1 MSGDSRKPAGRLKI
15 EHGKNKSNRT
25 LCCCCRCHCCIFNQ
39 YAYGGFPM
47 SNKYVLLRRVGFLF
61 SFLCNY
67 HSFTYI
73 SLLGHRPRLFDVDY
87 LMSHLFPHG
96 EQNVYTV
103 AYQITHLCEMWRLLD
118 MALCHALDLLLHC
131 DCSESKLPK

>member
-1 MSGDSRKPAGRLKI
+1 M
-15 EHGKNKSNRT
+15 EHGENKSNRT
-25 LCCCCRCHCCIFNQ
+25 LCCCRCHCCIFNQ

-61 SFLCNY
+61 SFLRNY

-87 LMSHLFPHG
+87 LMSHLLPHG

-103 AYQITHLCEMWRLLD
+103 AY
-118 MALCHALDLLLHC
+118 
-131 DCSESKLPK
+131 